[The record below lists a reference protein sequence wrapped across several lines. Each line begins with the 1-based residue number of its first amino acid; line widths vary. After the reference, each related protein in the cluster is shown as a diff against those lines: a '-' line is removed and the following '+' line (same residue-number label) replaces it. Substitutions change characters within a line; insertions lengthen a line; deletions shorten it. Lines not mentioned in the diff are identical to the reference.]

1 MPTLALLDGHS
12 LAYRAFYALPEELAT
27 SSGQVTN
34 AAYGFM
40 RMLVKL
46 LGDHG
51 PDRLAVTWDVGRST
65 FRTEEYAEYKAQ
77 REKAPDHF
85 KSQLPL
91 IDEVL
96 DALGIKQFRAPGYEA
111 DDVIA
116 TLARKGVADGFDVL
130 VVTGDRDSF
139 QLVGDHVQVV
149 YTLRGISDV
158 VMATAEWIE
167 GKYGIRP
174 DQYVEYAALRGD
186 NSDNLP
192 GVKGVGE
199 KTAARLI
206 VDYGTLEGI
215 YEHLDEMTPKLRENL
230 EEAREQA
237 FLNRRLMKL
246 VDSVP
251 LELDLPSDRLTW
263 SDWDEVAT
271 KRLFESLEFHTLWSD
286 LLAVHPGGLAPAGEV
301 LDPDV
306 ELITSIEPV
315 LALDE
320 PVAIAPVWDGGRVDG
335 LAFASSIDRA
345 LVLRDIR
352 LAADWLADPEHAK
365 TIHDAKALMGSLD
378 GYEVRGI
385 AFDPSVAA
393 YVINPTGRA
402 FGLEELADRY
412 ANVEIDSVDEAA
424 EPAQGAFDFDNSA
437 GENLEAAGRRAIAT
451 LLLVDPLSEALE
463 DQASRQ
469 LFDEIEM
476 PLIPVLHAMERRGI
490 GVDREYLVGLGG
502 TLRSDLAV
510 LEEAIHE
517 LAGETFNVNSTAQL
531 RAILYEKLELPVLK
545 KTTKGVPSTDAS
557 VLAKLEHPIVESLLR
572 YRELEK
578 LRSTYVDGF
587 LPLITSDGRIHTT
600 FNQVAAATGR
610 LSSDHPNLQNIP
622 VRSETGRTIR
632 RAFVAGP
639 GNTFVVADYSQIEL
653 RILAHMCRDEGLLA
667 AFGSDESDVHTAT
680 AASVFGIP
688 AADVTTEQRRRAK
701 AINFGLLYGMEAYG
715 LSERLE
721 ISREEAKEHIETY
734 FAKFPDVQAF
744 MQSIVAG
751 AKSVG
756 YTETVF
762 GRRRYLPE
770 LRSDNWRIRQ
780 MGERMA
786 LNAPVQGT
794 AADII
799 KLAMLAVEDRL
810 AGTSGR
816 QLLQIHDELVIEV
829 AESDVEE
836 VTQALVEAMEGVAD
850 LAVPLRVDVGVGA
863 SLADVKA

>member
-27 SSGQVTN
+27 TSGQVTN

-46 LGDHG
+46 LGDHH

-65 FRTEEYAEYKAQ
+65 FRTEEFAEYKAQ
-77 REKAPDHF
+77 RESAPDHF

-91 IDEVL
+91 IDEL
-96 DALGIKQFRAPGYEA
+96 LEALGIKQFRAPGFEA

-116 TLARKGVADGFDVL
+116 TLVRKGVEEGFDVL

-139 QLVGDHVQVV
+139 QLVNDHVRVV
-149 YTLRGISDV
+149 YTRRGISDV
-158 VMATAEWIE
+158 VMATSEWIE
-167 GKYGIRP
+167 GKYGVRP

-192 GVKGVGE
+192 GVRGVGE

-206 VDYGTLEGI
+206 ADYGGLEGI
-215 YEHLDEMTPKLRENL
+215 FEHLDEMTPKLRQNL

-246 VDSVP
+246 VDTVP
-251 LELDLPSDRLTW
+251 LKDVQSDHLVW
-263 SDWDEVAT
+263 SDWDEGAT
-271 KRLFESLEFHTLWSD
+271 KRLFESLEFHTLWND
-286 LLAVHPGGLAPAGEV
+286 LLAVHPGGLAPAGAV
-301 LDPDV
+301 LTPDV
-306 ELITSIEPV
+306 DVITSMDPV
-315 LALDE
+315 LNLAQ
-320 PVAIAPVWDGGRVDG
+320 PVGIAPVWDGGRLDG
-335 LAFASSIDRA
+335 LAFADGDQHA
-345 LVLRDIR
+345 YVLRDVAVAEAWLRDDRITKTVHDSKG
-352 LAADWLADPEHAK
+352 LMAAL
-365 TIHDAKALMGSLD
+365 GSL
-378 GYEVRGI
+378 ELRGV
-385 AFDPSVAA
+385 AFDPSIAA

-402 FGLEELADRY
+402 FGLDELADRY
-412 ANVEIDSVDEAA
+412 LNLEIDSVDVVDD
-424 EPAQGAFDFDNSA
+424 PAQGAFDFDDTA
-437 GENLEAAGRRAIAT
+437 GVNLDAAGRRAIAT
-451 LLLVDPLSEALE
+451 RLLFEPLSRALSE
-463 DQASRQ
+463 QASLE
-469 LFDEIEM
+469 LFNEIEM
-476 PLIPVLHAMERRGI
+476 PLVPVLHAMEERGI
-490 GVDREYLVGLGG
+490 GVDRQYLVDLGK
-502 TLRSDLAV
+502 TLRADLLV
-510 LEEAIHE
+510 LEAAIHE

-531 RAILYEKLELPVLK
+531 RTVLYDKLELPVLK
-545 KTTKGVPSTDAS
+545 KTSKGVPSTDAS
-557 VLAKLEHPIVESLLR
+557 VLAKLEHPIVEQLLR

-600 FNQVAAATGR
+600 FNQLAAATGR

-639 GNTFVVADYSQIEL
+639 GNVFVVADYSQIEL
-653 RILAHMCRDEGLLA
+653 RILAHMCRDEGLLS
-667 AFGSDESDVHTAT
+667 AFGSAAADVHTAT
-680 AASVFGIP
+680 AASVFGVP
-688 AADVTTEQRRRAK
+688 LNEVTVEQRRRAK

-721 ISREEAKEHIETY
+721 ISRDEAKDHIETY

-744 MQSIVAG
+744 MQSIIDG
-751 AKSVG
+751 AKTLG

-810 AGTSGR
+810 DGTSGQ
-816 QLLQIHDELVIEV
+816 QLLQIHDELVVEV
-829 AESDVEE
+829 AESDVAN
-836 VTQALVEAMEGVAD
+836 VTSLLVEAMEGVAD
-850 LAVPLRVDVGVGA
+850 LAVPLKVDVGVGRT
-863 SLADVKA
+863 LADVKA